1 MHKIFFN
8 FHLWQLV
15 FLFYETKKSHMELES
30 DINHRREISDYIEK
44 SSFMA
49 FTAARRNLQHT
60 RNQFIN
66 TSKKY
71 DNNVDYDWMEIEDQ
85 LVAELILKAFA
96 DDDKKKILDSTQ
108 DKSKTPIE
116 ILDICKI
123 PSTSGYRKIN
133 SLIRDGLL
141 IPNGTSMARS
151 KKEVR
156 RYISALDNIK
166 IDICKGKLA
175 VKVKFTK
182 I

>member
-1 MHKIFFN
+1 MGLDMDVN
-8 FHLWQLV
+8 Q
-15 FLFYETKKSHMELES
+15 
-30 DINHRREISDYIEK
+30 RREVLDYLEK

-49 FTAARRNLQHT
+49 FAAARRNLQHT

-71 DNNVDYDWMEIEDQ
+71 DNSVDYEWVKIEDQ

-108 DKSKTPIE
+108 DKSRTPIE

-123 PSTSGYRKIN
+123 PLTSGYRKIN

-141 IPNGTSMARS
+141 IPNGTFMARS

-166 IDICKGKLA
+166 IDIYKGKLA
-175 VKVKFTK
+175 VKVKFTE

>member
-1 MHKIFFN
+1 MD
-8 FHLWQLV
+8 LG
-15 FLFYETKKSHMELES
+15 M
-30 DINHRREISDYIEK
+30 DINQKREVLDYIEK

-49 FTAARRNLQHT
+49 FAAAKRNLQHT

-71 DNNVDYDWMEIEDQ
+71 GNNVDYEWMEIEDQ

-108 DKSKTPIE
+108 DKSKTPLE

-123 PSTSGYRKIN
+123 PSTSGYRKIK

-141 IPNGTSMARS
+141 VPNGTFMARS

-156 RYISALDNIK
+156 RYISALENLK
-166 IDICKGKLA
+166 IDICKGKLI

>member
-1 MHKIFFN
+1 
-8 FHLWQLV
+8 
-15 FLFYETKKSHMELES
+15 MELES
-30 DINHRREISDYIEK
+30 DINQRHEISDYIGK

-49 FTAARRNLQHT
+49 FVAARRNLQHT
-60 RNQFIN
+60 RDQFIN

-71 DNNVDYDWMEIEDQ
+71 DNNVDYDWMEIDDQ
-85 LVAELILKAFA
+85 LVAESILKAFA

-108 DKSKTPIE
+108 DKSKTPLE

-141 IPNGTSMARS
+141 IPNGTFIARS

-166 IDICKGKLA
+166 IDICRGKLV